1 MTSQGRV
8 RQFALFVI
16 VGGASA
22 LIDLGLFELIHWLGV
37 VAAFASGCSFLASTL
52 VNYWANRQFVFN
64 NRFTWGNL
72 VRYFTLVA
80 ANLVVSMLLVFA
92 GTQLGVDATL
102 AKLASMCVIV
112 VVNYFLSRRWVFQ
125 NPRSDTTTTDQ
136 SAK

>member
-1 MTSQGRV
+1 VARQGRL
-8 RQFALFVI
+8 RQFTLFVV
-16 VGGASA
+16 VGGVSA

-37 VAAFASGCSFLASTL
+37 FPAIASGCSFLASTL
-52 VNYWANRQFVFN
+52 INYWANRQFVFN
-64 NRFTWGNL
+64 NVFTWGNF

-92 GTQLGVDATL
+92 GTQLGIDATL

-125 NPRSDTTTTDQ
+125 NPRSDTADADP
-136 SAK
+136 SEK